1 MKIGLMNNPSA
12 SVRDEII
19 CIGRAHYDF
28 VDLTIEG
35 PQALDIDTEKVLPI
49 LREYGLSVIGH
60 TDPCLPYAYP
70 IEGIRE
76 ACLHELERCAKIFAA
91 LQANVMNIHPCYAC
105 PPGMKRA
112 LVDLNIKALRPVVD
126 VADNYGLTVVF
137 ENFKAPFDT
146 VATHER
152 ILKEVPGLKL
162 HLDFGHANI
171 GKDEARDFCRRLGP
185 HIAHVH
191 FSDNRSSG
199 DHHMPLGVGSVQW
212 RKAVAALKDIG
223 YDGTITLEVFC
234 DEPTVLFQYLEVSR
248 KFLLD
253 LWHG

>member
-19 CIGRAHYDF
+19 SIGKAGYDF
-28 VDLTIEG
+28 VDMTIEG
-35 PQALDIDTEKVLPI
+35 PRAFDIDIEDIIPI
-49 LREYGLSVIGH
+49 LQKYRLAVVGH

-70 IEGIRE
+70 IKGIRE

-91 LQANVMNIHPCYAC
+91 IKATVMNIHPCYAR
-105 PPGMKRA
+105 PPGMKGL
-112 LVDLNIKALRPVVD
+112 LVDLNIKALRPVVEM
-126 VADNYGLTVVF
+126 AHSYGLTVVF
-137 ENFKAPFDT
+137 ENFRHPFNT
-146 VATHER
+146 VATLER

-162 HLDFGHANI
+162 HLDFGHTNL
-171 GKDEARDFCRRLGP
+171 GKDDAVAFCRRLGR

-212 RKAVAALKDIG
+212 RKAIAALKEIG
-223 YDGTITLEVFC
+223 YDETITLEVFC
-234 DEPTVLFQYLEVSR
+234 DEPAVQFQYLEVSR
-248 KFLLD
+248 NFLLD